1 MDYAPL
7 QAVPKRSLRDYIYS
21 ARIIMSSCIAPSVQD
36 HTFERNQV
44 SEIDKL
50 TATLNSFVQLQVN
63 SSPKLLATLDI
74 NTQALN
80 NIQKSLVQITKTL
93 EEEKFSF
100 ETVSNPKNHENF
112 PPLVILR

>member
-21 ARIIMSSCIAPSVQD
+21 ARTTMSSCIAPSVQD
-36 HTFERNQV
+36 YTFERNQV

-50 TATLNSFVQLQVN
+50 TATLNLFVQLQVN

-100 ETVSNPKNHENF
+100 ETVSN
-112 PPLVILR
+112 